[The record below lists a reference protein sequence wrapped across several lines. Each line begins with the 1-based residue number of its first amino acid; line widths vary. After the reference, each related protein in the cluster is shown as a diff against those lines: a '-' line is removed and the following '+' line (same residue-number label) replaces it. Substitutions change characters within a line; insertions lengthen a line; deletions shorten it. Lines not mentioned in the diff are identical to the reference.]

1 MKKAKPQVDLLGK
14 YELRE
19 AAESLDVHK
28 STIDRWTRLGI
39 MACTIRK
46 SNGRRVWTGAEILRM
61 WNEVM

>member
-1 MKKAKPQVDLLGK
+1 MRKERPNVRIDSL
-14 YELRE
+14 YELR
-19 AAESLDVHK
+19 DVAGVLEVDK
-28 STIDRWTRLGI
+28 STIIRWTRLGI